1 MAVKELLTIKEF
13 SGLAGKTP
21 QAIYKQLDGKLKPFV
36 QSVDNKK
43 MLESR
48 ALWEVFGIDP
58 EEVSNQVD
66 QSGMDIENGLE
77 KILYDILRK
86 ELETKNEQIAVL
98 QAELAE
104 ERKHARE
111 QADRI
116 AVFADQAQKLQLAQ
130 MNPRIMEDEENLEE
144 PEIMPEKKSIFQM
157 LDQWFKKNP
166 GN

>member
-13 SGLAGKTP
+13 SELAGKTP
-21 QAIYKQLDGKLKPFV
+21 QAIYKQLDGRLKPFV

-43 MLESR
+43 MLESK

-58 EEVSNQVD
+58 EEVPNQVG
-66 QSGMDIENGLE
+66 QPGLDIENGLE

-86 ELETKNEQIAVL
+86 ELETKNEQIAAL

-111 QADRI
+111 QADRM

-130 MNPRIMEDEENLEE
+130 MNPRVMEDEENLEE
-144 PEIMPEKKSIFQM
+144 PEIMPEKKSIFQI
-157 LDQWFKKNP
+157 LNRWFEKNT
-166 GN
+166 GD